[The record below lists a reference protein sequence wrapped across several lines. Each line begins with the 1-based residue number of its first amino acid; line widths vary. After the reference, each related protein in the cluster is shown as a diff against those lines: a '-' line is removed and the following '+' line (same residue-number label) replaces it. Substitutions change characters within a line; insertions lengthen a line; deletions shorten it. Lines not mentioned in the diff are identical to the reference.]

1 MSWSSLA
8 SAAIP
13 AVIGAGTAIY
23 GAQQQGDAARRV
35 ADSYGRAAD
44 NTADSNEATLQFLR
58 ESRDLARNDLAPYR
72 DAGAADYG
80 AYRNAV
86 GGTFQASPG
95 YEFARSEGIRGIDQ
109 AASARGLI
117 NSGARARELMR
128 YGTGVA
134 NAEYDRWA
142 NRLQGLAGVGQT
154 AAGSSASLAQSGGQ
168 SMAGAQQQGTSA
180 LNALTIEQGTA
191 QAQGTVGQ
199 ANALLGGVN
208 QGVGLW
214 SLMNRA

>member
-23 GAQQQGDAARRV
+23 GAQQQGRAAQQVANATRDAAQV
-35 ADSYGRAAD
+35 QAQTNDGSLD
-44 NTADSNEATLQFLR
+44 FLR

-72 DAGAADYG
+72 DAGAADYQN
-80 AYRNAV
+80 YRNQV
-86 GGTFQASPG
+86 GGSFQTSPG

-117 NSGARARELMR
+117 GSGARARELMR

-134 NAEYDRWA
+134 NQEYGNWM

-154 AAGSSASLAQSGGQ
+154 ASGQTASLGQQAGQNLAATNSQGG
-168 SMAGAQQQGTSA
+168 SA
-180 LNALTIEQGTA
+180 LANLAMQTGQA
-191 QAQGTVGQ
+191 NAQGTVGQ

-214 SLMNRA
+214 SLMRGQ